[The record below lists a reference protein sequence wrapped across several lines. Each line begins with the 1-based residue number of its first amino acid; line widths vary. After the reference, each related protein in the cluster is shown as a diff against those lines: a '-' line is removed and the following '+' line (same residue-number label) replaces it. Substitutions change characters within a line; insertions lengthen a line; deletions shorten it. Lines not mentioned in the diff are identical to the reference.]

1 MDDMDSTELKTEKG
15 PVEEE
20 VRQFSVFMENKV
32 GRLLDIVKI
41 FSQARVHVVAL
52 SILDTA
58 DAAIVRLVTDDP
70 DRARAL
76 FQEHGLA
83 FTEVS
88 LVVVELSSSATD
100 LKAVLTALLQAECN
114 IHSAYSLLTR
124 PRGKA
129 ALALHVE
136 DSEVASSVLQASQF
150 KLLTQRDI
158 SPWSARWISRT
169 ARLSI
174 LASGVLRWPWV
185 LSLVPF
191 GS

>member
-1 MDDMDSTELKTEKG
+1 MEMDTPELQTAKG
-15 PVEEE
+15 SREEE
-20 VRQFSVFMENKV
+20 VRQFSVFLENKV
-32 GRLLDIVKI
+32 GRLLDIVKM
-41 FSQARVHVVAL
+41 FAQAKMHVVAL

-58 DAAIVRLVTDDP
+58 DAAIVRLVSDDP
-70 DRARAL
+70 DKARTL

-83 FTEVS
+83 YAEVA

-100 LKAVLTALLQAECN
+100 LQAVLTALLQAECN

-136 DSEVASSVLQASQF
+136 DSEVAASVLQASQF

-158 SPWSARWISRT
+158 SR
-169 ARLSI
+169 
-174 LASGVLRWPWV
+174 
-185 LSLVPF
+185 
-191 GS
+191 

>member
-1 MDDMDSTELKTEKG
+1 MAMEANELQTAKG
-15 PVEEE
+15 PADED

-41 FSQARVHVVAL
+41 LSQANIHVVAL

-58 DAAIVRLVTDDP
+58 DAAIVRLVCDDP
-70 DRARAL
+70 DKSRAL
-76 FQEHGLA
+76 FTEHGFA

-88 LVVVELSSSATD
+88 LVVVELSSSAAD
-100 LKAVLTALLQAECN
+100 LKSVLSALLQAECN

-136 DSEVASSVLQASQF
+136 DSDVASSVLQASQF
-150 KLLTQRDI
+150 KILTQRDI
-158 SPWSARWISRT
+158 SR
-169 ARLSI
+169 
-174 LASGVLRWPWV
+174 
-185 LSLVPF
+185 
-191 GS
+191 

>member
-1 MDDMDSTELKTEKG
+1 MESTELKTAKG
-15 PVEEE
+15 PQGDE
-20 VRQFSVFMENKV
+20 VRQFSVFLENKV

-41 FSQARVHVVAL
+41 FSQAQVHVVAL

-70 DRARAL
+70 DKARAL

-83 FTEVS
+83 FTEVT
-88 LVVVELSSSATD
+88 LVVVELSSSAAD

-114 IHSAYSLLTR
+114 VHSAYSLLTR

-129 ALALHVE
+129 ALALHA
-136 DSEVASSVLQASQF
+136 DDGEVAASVLQANQF

-158 SPWSARWISRT
+158 SR
-169 ARLSI
+169 
-174 LASGVLRWPWV
+174 
-185 LSLVPF
+185 
-191 GS
+191 

>member
-1 MDDMDSTELKTEKG
+1 MIMEMESNELQTAKG
-15 PVEEE
+15 PQEEE
-20 VRQFSVFMENKV
+20 VKQFSVFMENKV
-32 GRLLDIVKI
+32 GRLLDIVKV
-41 FSQARVHVVAL
+41 FAQARVHVVAL
-52 SILDTA
+52 SILDTS

-70 DRARAL
+70 DKARVL

-88 LVVVELSSSATD
+88 LVVVELSSSAAD

-136 DSEVASSVLQASQF
+136 DGECACSVLQANQF

-158 SPWSARWISRT
+158 SR
-169 ARLSI
+169 
-174 LASGVLRWPWV
+174 
-185 LSLVPF
+185 
-191 GS
+191 

>member
-1 MDDMDSTELKTEKG
+1 MEMESNELQTAKG
-15 PVEEE
+15 PQEDE

-41 FSQARVHVVAL
+41 FAQARVHVVAL
-52 SILDTA
+52 SILDTS
-58 DAAIVRLVTDDP
+58 DAAIVRLVVDDP
-70 DRARAL
+70 DKARTL

-88 LVVVELSSSATD
+88 LVVVELSSSAAD

-114 IHSAYSLLTR
+114 VHSAYSLLTR

-136 DSEVASSVLQASQF
+136 DSEVAGSVLQANQF

-158 SPWSARWISRT
+158 SR
-169 ARLSI
+169 
-174 LASGVLRWPWV
+174 
-185 LSLVPF
+185 
-191 GS
+191 

>member
-1 MDDMDSTELKTEKG
+1 MRGSLCTVIFMDTESNELQTAKG
-15 PVEEE
+15 PQEEE

-41 FSQARVHVVAL
+41 FSQARVHVLAL

-70 DRARAL
+70 DKARAL

-83 FTEVS
+83 FTEVT
-88 LVVVELSSSATD
+88 LVVVELSSSAAD

-136 DSEVASSVLQASQF
+136 DRECATAVLSANQF
-150 KLLTQRDI
+150 KILSQRDI
-158 SPWSARWISRT
+158 SR
-169 ARLSI
+169 
-174 LASGVLRWPWV
+174 
-185 LSLVPF
+185 
-191 GS
+191 

>member
-1 MDDMDSTELKTEKG
+1 MDMDTPELATAKG
-15 PVEEE
+15 NQSDE

-32 GRLLDIVKI
+32 GRLLDIVKV
-41 FSQARVHVVAL
+41 FAQAQVHVVAL

-70 DRARAL
+70 DKARAL
-76 FQEHGLA
+76 FQEHGFA
-83 FTEVS
+83 FSEVS
-88 LVVVELSSSATD
+88 LVVVELSSSAAD

-114 IHSAYSLLTR
+114 VHSAYSLLTR

-136 DSEVASSVLQASQF
+136 DGEVAGSVLQANQF

-158 SPWSARWISRT
+158 SR
-169 ARLSI
+169 
-174 LASGVLRWPWV
+174 
-185 LSLVPF
+185 
-191 GS
+191 

>member
-1 MDDMDSTELKTEKG
+1 MLLCVMDMDTPELQTAKG
-15 PVEEE
+15 RQEEE
-20 VRQFSVFMENKV
+20 VKQFSVFMENKV
-32 GRLLDIVKI
+32 GRLLDIVKM
-41 FSQARVHVVAL
+41 FSQAQVHVVAL

-70 DRARAL
+70 DKARAL

-83 FTEVS
+83 FTEVT
-88 LVVVELSSSATD
+88 LVVVELSSSAAD

-136 DSEVASSVLQASQF
+136 DRECATAVLTGNQF

-158 SPWSARWISRT
+158 SR
-169 ARLSI
+169 
-174 LASGVLRWPWV
+174 
-185 LSLVPF
+185 
-191 GS
+191 

>member
-1 MDDMDSTELKTEKG
+1 MDMDTPELQTAKG
-15 PVEEE
+15 RQEAD
-20 VRQFSVFMENKV
+20 VRQFSVFLENKV
-32 GRLLDIVKI
+32 GRLLDIVKL
-41 FSQARVHVVAL
+41 FAQAQVHVVAL

-70 DRARAL
+70 DKARAL
-76 FQEHGLA
+76 FQEHGFA

-88 LVVVELSSSATD
+88 LVVDELSSSAAA
-100 LKAVLTALLQAECN
+100 LNAALTALLQAECN

-136 DSEVASSVLQASQF
+136 DSDVACSVLEANQF

-158 SPWSARWISRT
+158 SR
-169 ARLSI
+169 
-174 LASGVLRWPWV
+174 
-185 LSLVPF
+185 
-191 GS
+191 

>member
-1 MDDMDSTELKTEKG
+1 MQTVWFPCVHFGLPQYLMDMESNELQTAKG
-15 PVEEE
+15 PQEEE
-20 VRQFSVFMENKV
+20 VRQFSVFLENKV

-41 FSQARVHVVAL
+41 FSQAQVHVVAL

-58 DAAIVRLVTDDP
+58 DAAIVRLVSDDP
-70 DRARAL
+70 DKARAL

-88 LVVVELSSSATD
+88 LVVVELSSSAAD
-100 LKAVLTALLQAECN
+100 LKAVLSALLQAECN

-136 DSEVASSVLQASQF
+136 DSEVACSVLQANQF

-158 SPWSARWISRT
+158 SR
-169 ARLSI
+169 
-174 LASGVLRWPWV
+174 
-185 LSLVPF
+185 
-191 GS
+191 

>member
-1 MDDMDSTELKTEKG
+1 MLTPIMEMDETQLKTAKG
-15 PVEEE
+15 PMGDDVK
-20 VRQFSVFMENKV
+20 QFSVFLENKV
-32 GRLLDIVKI
+32 GRLLDIVKM

-58 DAAIVRLVTDDP
+58 DAAIVRLVADDP
-70 DRARAL
+70 DKARVL

-83 FTEVS
+83 FTEVT
-88 LVVVELSSSATD
+88 LVVVELSSSAAD

-114 IHSAYSLLTR
+114 IHSSYSLLTR

-136 DSEVASSVLQASQF
+136 DGEVAASVLQANQF

-158 SPWSARWISRT
+158 SR
-169 ARLSI
+169 
-174 LASGVLRWPWV
+174 
-185 LSLVPF
+185 
-191 GS
+191 

>member
-1 MDDMDSTELKTEKG
+1 LLGAGSWGYVHGMEMDTPELKTAKG
-15 PVEEE
+15 REQEE
-20 VRQFSVFMENKV
+20 VRQFSVFVENKV
-32 GRLLDIVKI
+32 GRLLDIVKM

-58 DAAIVRLVTDDP
+58 DAAIVRLVSDDP
-70 DRARAL
+70 DKARTL

-88 LVVVELSSSATD
+88 LVVVELSSSAAD
-100 LKAVLTALLQAECN
+100 LKAVLAALLQAECN

-136 DSEVASSVLQASQF
+136 DSDVACSVLQANQF

-158 SPWSARWISRT
+158 SR
-169 ARLSI
+169 
-174 LASGVLRWPWV
+174 
-185 LSLVPF
+185 
-191 GS
+191 

>member
-1 MDDMDSTELKTEKG
+1 MLGAGSWGYVHGMEMDTPELKTAKG
-15 PVEEE
+15 REQEE
-20 VRQFSVFMENKV
+20 VRQFSVFVENKV
-32 GRLLDIVKI
+32 GRLLDIVKM

-58 DAAIVRLVTDDP
+58 DAAIVRLVSDDP
-70 DRARAL
+70 DKARTL

-88 LVVVELSSSATD
+88 LVVVELSSSAAD
-100 LKAVLTALLQAECN
+100 LKAVLAALLQAECN

-136 DSEVASSVLQASQF
+136 DSDVACSVLQANQF

-158 SPWSARWISRT
+158 SR
-169 ARLSI
+169 
-174 LASGVLRWPWV
+174 
-185 LSLVPF
+185 
-191 GS
+191 

>member
-1 MDDMDSTELKTEKG
+1 MDMDTPELQTAKG
-15 PVEEE
+15 PLEDA
-20 VRQFSVFMENKV
+20 VRQFSVFVENKV
-32 GRLLDIVKI
+32 GRLLDIVKM
-41 FSQARVHVVAL
+41 FSQAQIHVVAL

-58 DAAIVRLVTDDP
+58 DAAIVRMVSDDP

-76 FQEHGLA
+76 LQEHGLA
-83 FTEVS
+83 FTEVT

-100 LKAVLTALLQAECN
+100 LQAVLTALLQAECN

-136 DSEVASSVLQASQF
+136 DSDVACSVLMASQF

-158 SPWSARWISRT
+158 SR
-169 ARLSI
+169 
-174 LASGVLRWPWV
+174 
-185 LSLVPF
+185 
-191 GS
+191 

>member
-1 MDDMDSTELKTEKG
+1 MDMESTELKTAKG
-15 PVEEE
+15 RQEEE
-20 VRQFSVFMENKV
+20 VKQFSVFMENKV
-32 GRLLDIVKI
+32 GRLHDIVKM
-41 FSQARVHVVAL
+41 FAQAHVHVVAL

-58 DAAIVRLVTDDP
+58 DAAIVRLVVDDP
-70 DRARAL
+70 DKARAI

-83 FTEVS
+83 FTEVT
-88 LVVVELSSSATD
+88 LVVVELSSSAAD

-136 DSEVASSVLQASQF
+136 DRECAGSVLLSNQF

-158 SPWSARWISRT
+158 SR
-169 ARLSI
+169 
-174 LASGVLRWPWV
+174 
-185 LSLVPF
+185 
-191 GS
+191 

>member
-1 MDDMDSTELKTEKG
+1 MLAAFMATDATESKIAKNRQ
-15 PVEEE
+15 EEQ
-20 VRQFSVFMENKV
+20 VLQFSVFMENKV

-41 FSQARVHVVAL
+41 FSQAQVHVVAL
-52 SILDTA
+52 SIADAA

-70 DRARAL
+70 DKARTL
-76 FQEHGLA
+76 FEEHGFA

-88 LVVVELSSSATD
+88 LVVVELSSTAAD

-114 IHSAYSLLTR
+114 IHSSYSLLIR

-136 DSEVASSVLQASQF
+136 DSEVAGSVLQANQF

-158 SPWSARWISRT
+158 SR
-169 ARLSI
+169 
-174 LASGVLRWPWV
+174 
-185 LSLVPF
+185 
-191 GS
+191 

>member
-1 MDDMDSTELKTEKG
+1 MDDETTELKTAKG
-15 PVEEE
+15 PVEED
-20 VRQFSVFMENKV
+20 VRQFSVFVENKV

-41 FSQARVHVVAL
+41 FSQAQVHVVAL

-70 DRARAL
+70 DKARAL

-83 FTEVS
+83 YTEVS

-136 DSEVASSVLQASQF
+136 DSEVATSVLAANQF
-150 KLLTQRDI
+150 RLLTQRDI
-158 SPWSARWISRT
+158 SR
-169 ARLSI
+169 
-174 LASGVLRWPWV
+174 
-185 LSLVPF
+185 
-191 GS
+191 

>member
-1 MDDMDSTELKTEKG
+1 MAMEANELQTAKG
-15 PVEEE
+15 PADEA

-41 FSQARVHVVAL
+41 FTQAQIHVVAL

-70 DRARAL
+70 DKARAL

-88 LVVVELSSSATD
+88 LVVVELTSSATD
-100 LKAVLTALLQAECN
+100 LQAVLTALLQAECN

-136 DSEVASSVLQASQF
+136 DRECATAVLQASQF

-158 SPWSARWISRT
+158 SR
-169 ARLSI
+169 
-174 LASGVLRWPWV
+174 
-185 LSLVPF
+185 
-191 GS
+191 

>member
-1 MDDMDSTELKTEKG
+1 MDMDTPELQTAKG
-15 PVEEE
+15 RQEEE

-32 GRLLDIVKI
+32 GRLLDIVKM
-41 FSQARVHVVAL
+41 FAQAQVHVVAL

-70 DRARAL
+70 DKARAL

-83 FTEVS
+83 FTEVA
-88 LVVVELSSSATD
+88 LVVVELSSSAAD
-100 LKAVLTALLQAECN
+100 LKAVLSALLQAECN

-136 DSEVASSVLQASQF
+136 DRDCASSVLQANQF

-158 SPWSARWISRT
+158 SR
-169 ARLSI
+169 
-174 LASGVLRWPWV
+174 
-185 LSLVPF
+185 
-191 GS
+191 

>member
-1 MDDMDSTELKTEKG
+1 MDMDTPELATAKG
-15 PVEEE
+15 NQSDE

-32 GRLLDIVKI
+32 GRLLDIVKV
-41 FSQARVHVVAL
+41 FAQAQVHVVAL

-70 DRARAL
+70 DKARVL
-76 FQEHGLA
+76 FQEHG
-83 FTEVS
+83 FSFCEVN
-88 LVVVELSSSATD
+88 LVVVELSSSAAD

-114 IHSAYSLLTR
+114 VHSAYSLLTR

-136 DSEVASSVLQASQF
+136 DSEVAGSVLQANEF

-158 SPWSARWISRT
+158 SR
-169 ARLSI
+169 
-174 LASGVLRWPWV
+174 
-185 LSLVPF
+185 
-191 GS
+191 

>member
-1 MDDMDSTELKTEKG
+1 MLGCFMDMDTPELQTAKG
-15 PVEEE
+15 RQEEE

-32 GRLLDIVKI
+32 GRLLDIVKM
-41 FSQARVHVVAL
+41 FAQAQVHVVAL

-70 DRARAL
+70 DKARAL

-83 FTEVS
+83 YTEVS
-88 LVVVELSSSATD
+88 LVVVELSSSAAD
-100 LKAVLTALLQAECN
+100 LKAVLAALLQAECN

-136 DSEVASSVLQASQF
+136 DGEVATEVLQANQF

-158 SPWSARWISRT
+158 SR
-169 ARLSI
+169 
-174 LASGVLRWPWV
+174 
-185 LSLVPF
+185 
-191 GS
+191 

>member
-1 MDDMDSTELKTEKG
+1 MEDTDTPELQIAKG
-15 PVEEE
+15 PLEEE
-20 VRQFSVFMENKV
+20 VRQFSVFLENKV
-32 GRLLDIVKI
+32 GRLLDVVKLVA
-41 FSQARVHVVAL
+41 QAQVHVVAL

-70 DRARAL
+70 DKARVL

-83 FTEVS
+83 FTEVA
-88 LVVVELSSSATD
+88 LVVVELSSSAAD

-136 DSEVASSVLQASQF
+136 DSEVAAGVLQANQF

-158 SPWSARWISRT
+158 SR
-169 ARLSI
+169 
-174 LASGVLRWPWV
+174 
-185 LSLVPF
+185 
-191 GS
+191 

>member
-1 MDDMDSTELKTEKG
+1 
-15 PVEEE
+15 
-20 VRQFSVFMENKV
+20 
-32 GRLLDIVKI
+32 
-41 FSQARVHVVAL
+41 VHVVAL
-52 SILDTA
+52 SILDTS

-70 DRARAL
+70 DKARVL

-88 LVVVELSSSATD
+88 LVVVELSSSAAD

-136 DSEVASSVLQASQF
+136 DGECACSVLQANQF

-158 SPWSARWISRT
+158 SR
-169 ARLSI
+169 
-174 LASGVLRWPWV
+174 
-185 LSLVPF
+185 
-191 GS
+191 

>member
-1 MDDMDSTELKTEKG
+1 MAMDTPELQTAKG
-15 PVEEE
+15 SKEEE

-32 GRLLDIVKI
+32 GRLLDMVKM
-41 FSQARVHVVAL
+41 FAQAQIHVVAL

-70 DRARAL
+70 DKARTL

-83 FTEVS
+83 FTEVP
-88 LVVVELSSSATD
+88 LIVVELSSSAAD

-136 DSEVASSVLQASQF
+136 DRECATEVLAANQF

-158 SPWSARWISRT
+158 SR
-169 ARLSI
+169 
-174 LASGVLRWPWV
+174 
-185 LSLVPF
+185 
-191 GS
+191 

>member
-1 MDDMDSTELKTEKG
+1 MESTELKTAKG
-15 PVEEE
+15 PQEEE
-20 VRQFSVFMENKV
+20 VKQFSVFMENKV
-32 GRLLDIVKI
+32 GRLHDIVKM
-41 FSQARVHVVAL
+41 FAQAHVHVVAL

-58 DAAIVRLVTDDP
+58 DAAIVRLVVDDP
-70 DRARAL
+70 DKARAI

-83 FTEVS
+83 FAEVT
-88 LVVVELSSSATD
+88 LVVVELSSSAAD

-136 DSEVASSVLQASQF
+136 DRECAASVLLSNQF

-158 SPWSARWISRT
+158 SR
-169 ARLSI
+169 
-174 LASGVLRWPWV
+174 
-185 LSLVPF
+185 
-191 GS
+191 